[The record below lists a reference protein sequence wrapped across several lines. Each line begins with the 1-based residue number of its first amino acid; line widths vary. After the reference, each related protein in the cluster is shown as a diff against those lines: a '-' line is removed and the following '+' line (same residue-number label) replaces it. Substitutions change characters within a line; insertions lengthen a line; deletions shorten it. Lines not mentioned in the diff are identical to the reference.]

1 MKLTKTLMC
10 AMAVGAMA
18 FATDQAQASSKLVI
32 NGTLYVPINIKGTFS
47 YVASAG
53 KIKQKTATTKQVI
66 SQLGYAKGTMLAFGP
81 GTGTNNADVYAI
93 NNGVVLYNLSGGGY
107 FYFSTSVILDTTTG
121 TFPTT
126 KGTDS
131 EAGEITLDFASDADL
146 IFLDDNAVA
155 FNLTGTY
162 TYTESD
168 SAVVGGLYKQSSKFS
183 SKNLGGDSWITDVD
197 QFMPVS
203 GGVSGSGSGSGV
215 VY

>member
-1 MKLTKTLMC
+1 MKPSKILMC
-10 AMAVGAMA
+10 AAVAGAMA
-18 FATDQAQASSKLVI
+18 FASNQAQAGSKLVI
-32 NGTLYVPINIKGTFS
+32 DGNLYVPINIKGTFS
-47 YVASAG
+47 YVSSAG

-66 SQLGYAKGTMLAFGP
+66 SQLGYAKGTMLAIGP
-81 GTGTNNADVYAI
+81 LADVYAI